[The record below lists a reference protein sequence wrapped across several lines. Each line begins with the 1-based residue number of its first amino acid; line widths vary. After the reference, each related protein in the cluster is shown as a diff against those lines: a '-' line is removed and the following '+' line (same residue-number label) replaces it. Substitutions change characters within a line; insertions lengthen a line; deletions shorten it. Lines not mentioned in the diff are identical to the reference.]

1 LPTAA
6 QVRSPVSVRV
16 RLNGQ
21 LPGLGHIPFA
31 EVTFT
36 ARVPVTNAGNSYAY
50 DYQAPSTGPCRGQ
63 SGGGAT
69 DTNLAAGQRVTFRVQ
84 ITGGPRG
91 RTLCPGTYTG
101 RIAYLSQTSN
111 HPRMSSPTVAHF
123 TIRVP

>member
-1 LPTAA
+1 
-6 QVRSPVSVRV
+6 V
-16 RLNGQ
+16 RLNGR

-36 ARVPVTNAGNSYAY
+36 ARVPVTNAGNYYAY
-50 DYQAPSTGPCRGQ
+50 QYQAPSAGSCRGQ
-63 SGGGAT
+63 TGGGGT
-69 DTNLAAGQRVTFRVQ
+69 DTNLAVGQRVTFRVQ

-91 RTLCPGTYTG
+91 RSLCPGTYRG

-111 HPRMSSPTVAHF
+111 HPNMSGPTVAYF